1 MKNIVIFDRAGAFA
15 ENKDVARD
23 IRKQEI
29 IPALDKN
36 DEVTIDFQRVSGVTQ
51 SFVHALISEIL
62 RKYGTDVLDRIA
74 FKSCNDTIKQII
86 NIVVDYM
93 QEGMGIETNDDDIVD
108 NYPGGL

>member
-1 MKNIVIFDRAGAFA
+1 MNNIIIFDRVGAFA

-36 DEVTIDFQRVSGVTQ
+36 EEVVLDFQRVSGATQ
-51 SFVHALISEIL
+51 SFIHALISEIL
-62 RKYGTDVLDRIA
+62 REYGIDVLEQIA
-74 FKSCNDTIKQII
+74 FKSCNDTVKQII

-93 QEGMGIETNDDDIVD
+93 QEGMGIETDDVSD
-108 NYPGGL
+108 